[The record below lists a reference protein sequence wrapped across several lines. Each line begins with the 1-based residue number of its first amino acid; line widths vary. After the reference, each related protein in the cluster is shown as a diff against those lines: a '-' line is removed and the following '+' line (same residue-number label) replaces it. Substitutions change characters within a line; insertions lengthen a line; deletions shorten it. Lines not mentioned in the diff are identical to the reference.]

1 MNERAIANKDKSA
14 ARSMNA
20 EFVEQVLI
28 IEEKICTAWDSCR
41 EGTREW
47 RREFG
52 LKNLADALRDAADFF
67 DRAVDS

>member
-20 EFVEQVLI
+20 EFVEQVLML
-28 IEEKICTAWDSCR
+28 EEKICAAWDFCHES
-41 EGTREW
+41 TREW
-47 RREFG
+47 RHEFG
-52 LKNLADALRDAADFF
+52 LESLANALRDAADFF